1 MTATSPPP
9 ADRPVPRA
17 ADRPRLGPTRPE
29 AAAAGLLAA
38 ALLISAGLRA
48 RVGDDPTPG
57 RPVACRLD
65 PNAATPAEW
74 ALLRGVGPVLAG
86 RITDDRASRGPFR
99 GPPDLLAVKG
109 VGPKTL
115 ARLTPHLRFPAP
127 AAAPSAADPAVL
139 TVAR

>member
-1 MTATSPPP
+1 MTPAPPP
-9 ADRPVPRA
+9 PVDRPVPRA

-38 ALLISAGLRA
+38 VLLISAGLRA
-48 RVGDDPTPG
+48 WVGDDPTPN
-57 RPVACRLD
+57 RPAACRLD
-65 PNAATPAEW
+65 PNTATPAEW

-115 ARLTPHLRFPAP
+115 ARLTPHLRFPPP
-127 AAAPSAADPAVL
+127 AADRPFADPAAL
-139 TVAR
+139 TAAR

>member
-1 MTATSPPP
+1 MTPVPPPP
-9 ADRPVPRA
+9 ADHPAPRA
-17 ADRPRLGPTRPE
+17 ADRPRLGPSRPE

-86 RITDDRASRGPFR
+86 RITEDRASRGPFR

-115 ARLTPHLRFPAP
+115 ARLAPHLWFPPP
-127 AAAPSAADPAVL
+127 AEGRPVADPATL
-139 TVAR
+139 TAAR